1 MKITAIRPQQKIR
14 NRYSIYCDGHYSF
27 AVGESMLL
35 EQGLVAG
42 QELTEAELKKFKQL
56 SSDDNSFNNALRYA
70 AIRNHSQ
77 WEMEQYLK
85 RKNVSEHQ
93 SSVIIAK
100 LGDLGF
106 LDDRNFARSWID
118 NRRLLKTVSK
128 RRLEQELR
136 QKHLSE
142 EIIKEAL
149 QQDPTEELIVL
160 KSLIAKK
167 RQQSSYQ
174 DKTRLMGYL
183 SRQGFSYEDIK
194 LAMSEV

>member
-14 NRYSIYCDGHYSF
+14 NRYSIYCDDRYSF
-27 AVGESMLL
+27 SVSESMLL

-42 QELTEAELKKFKQL
+42 QDLTVADLNKYKQL
-56 SSDDNSFNNALRYA
+56 SSDDNSFNRALRYA

-85 RKNVSEHQ
+85 RKDVSENQ
-93 SSVIIAK
+93 SNIILSR

-106 LDDRNFARSWID
+106 IDDQNFARSWIE
-118 NRRLLKTVSK
+118 NRRLLKPVSK

-136 QKHLSE
+136 QKHVDS

-149 QQDPTEELIVL
+149 EKDSTKEIDVL
-160 KSLIAKK
+160 KNLILKK
-167 RQQSSYQ
+167 RQQSSYKDNQ
-174 DKTRLMGYL
+174 RLMGYL
-183 SRQGFSYEDIK
+183 SRQGFSYNDIK
-194 LAMSEV
+194 NALGED

>member
-14 NRYSIYCDGHYSF
+14 NRYSIYCDGRYAF
-27 AVGESMLL
+27 AVSESMLL

-42 QELTEAELKKFKQL
+42 LELTAEDLNKFKQL
-56 SSDDNSFNNALRYA
+56 SSDDNSFNRALRYA

-85 RKNVSEHQ
+85 RKNISEDQ
-93 SSVIIAK
+93 STIIIAK
-100 LGDLGF
+100 LKSLGF
-106 LDDRNFARSWID
+106 LDDNSFARSWVE
-118 NRRLLKTVSK
+118 NRRLLKSVSK

-136 QKHLSE
+136 QKHLSG

-149 QQDPTEELIVL
+149 QEDTASEIEVIR
-160 KSLIAKK
+160 SLIAKK
-167 RQQSSYQ
+167 QQQSSYK

-194 LAMSEV
+194 RALSDD

>member
-14 NRYSIYCDGHYSF
+14 NRYSIYCDGRYGF
-27 AVGESMLL
+27 AVSESMLL
-35 EQGLVAG
+35 EQGLLAG

-106 LDDRNFARSWID
+106 LDDSNFARSWID

-136 QKHLSE
+136 QKHLSD

-149 QQDPTEELIVL
+149 RQDPTEELIVL

>member
-14 NRYSIYCDGHYSF
+14 NRYSIYCDGRYGF
-27 AVGESMLL
+27 AVSESMLL

-106 LDDRNFARSWID
+106 LDDSNFARSWID

-136 QKHLSE
+136 QKHLSD

-149 QQDPTEELIVL
+149 RQDPTEELIVL